1 MNKIHHIALQ
11 FDNVKSALGWNQK
24 QFDID
29 VIYQVATWAML
40 KFENIS
46 LAVVIAGQHPPHLAV
61 QYEDAEKYGDLTPHH
76 DGAASI
82 YIDEPFGYVIEIIK
96 T

>member
-29 VIYQVATWAML
+29 VIYQVAT
-40 KFENIS
+40 
-46 LAVVIAGQHPPHLAV
+46 
-61 QYEDAEKYGDLTPHH
+61 
-76 DGAASI
+76 
-82 YIDEPFGYVIEIIK
+82 
-96 T
+96 